1 MKRLFVIL
9 SLAFGLLLVAPA
21 PEAAAW
27 GGWNSSDSGGQRAS
41 GRRGNRG
48 RGAHHRSHGHSR
60 QGRSAGSVGS
70 RTSSHGVPELDPG
83 AAGSALVLL
92 FGGIAYLASRR
103 REDEFA

>member
-48 RGAHHRSHGHSR
+48 RGAHHRSH
-60 QGRSAGSVGS
+60 AGS